1 MTYPRRAFLRSAAAA
16 AALPV
21 VARAAFAQ
29 AYPARPV
36 RIIVGFSAGGP
47 TDINARIIAQW
58 LSERLGHQ
66 FVVENRPGA
75 ASNIGTEAALR
86 SPPDGY
92 TLLQVTSSNA
102 VNATFYDNLPFNI
115 LTDTE
120 PVGAIIRVPFVMEVN
135 PSVPAKTVPEFIAYA
150 KANPG
155 KINMASGGT
164 GTSIHIAGELF
175 KMMAGVNLVHVPY
188 RGSAPALTDLL
199 SGQVHVMF
207 DIMTSSMGHIRSG
220 ALRPLAVTTSSR
232 AEVLPQLPTVGDF
245 LPGYE
250 ASAWYGIAAPKGTP
264 SEIIEK
270 LNKEMNAGLADPAVK
285 ARLAELGGTVI
296 PGSPADFGRL
306 LADEVEKWGKVVKF
320 SGARPE

>member
-1 MTYPRRAFLRSAAAA
+1 
-16 AALPV
+16 
-21 VARAAFAQ
+21 
-29 AYPARPV
+29 
-36 RIIVGFSAGGP
+36 
-47 TDINARIIAQW
+47 
-58 LSERLGHQ
+58 
-66 FVVENRPGA
+66 
-75 ASNIGTEAALR
+75 
-86 SPPDGY
+86 
-92 TLLQVTSSNA
+92 
-102 VNATFYDNLPFNI
+102 
-115 LTDTE
+115 
-120 PVGAIIRVPFVMEVN
+120 
-135 PSVPAKTVPEFIAYA
+135 
-150 KANPG
+150 
-155 KINMASGGT
+155 
-164 GTSIHIAGELF
+164 
-175 KMMAGVNLVHVPY
+175 Y

-250 ASAWYGIAAPKGTP
+250 ASAWYGIAAAKGTP

-320 SGARPE
+320 